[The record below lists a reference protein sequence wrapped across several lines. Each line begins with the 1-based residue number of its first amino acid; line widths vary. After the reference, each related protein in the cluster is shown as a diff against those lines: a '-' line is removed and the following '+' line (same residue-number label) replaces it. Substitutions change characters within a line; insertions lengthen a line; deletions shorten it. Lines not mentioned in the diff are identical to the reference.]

1 MDKYITAFFIF
12 LLFISKKSCN
22 FAADFEKKMETFTF
36 CGLGVDAWITIATVF
51 AMFTVLL
58 FTKLRSDVVFLCAV
72 GVLYITGVLD
82 AKEALSGISQASVA
96 VVGVLFVVIAGLMH
110 TGVLQWIVKHL
121 LGIPNTYTKA
131 VMRLMLPV
139 AALSSFLSN
148 TTVVA
153 LFVNIVKMWSK
164 RLGISPSKLLI
175 PLSYASGMGGVCT
188 LIGTP
193 PNLIISGL
201 YEEKTGEAMNILAT
215 TIPGLFCLAIGVLS
229 IIAIRRLL
237 PNRKAPEEA
246 FESTGDYTV
255 EMLVPS
261 DNQHIGQTVGELG
274 LNTVHGGSLIE
285 LRHFDDE
292 KILSPVPDDEPL
304 MGGDRLIYA
313 GQIGDLLEL
322 EISHG
327 LVNADHHVFHYED
340 APKSHHSLRTA
351 YITFGSG
358 LIGTTMGTNGFE
370 KEHKVTLVAVSRRGC
385 RIEESPREVVLK
397 AGDTLL
403 LEGVKEL
410 QADTKMMSRD
420 LHFFESNDIPNISIR
435 TFISSAIMIAMV
447 TLSALGVLPL
457 LQSAILAVFA
467 MLIFRCCSPEQAM
480 RSINWDILMIF
491 ACSAVL
497 GLAIQKTGIAEM
509 LATSILDICGTNPI
523 VVMTAICFAGTFIT
537 EFISN
542 TAAGAMFFPIMY
554 EAAVKLGY
562 EPYPFLIA
570 LMIAVSSSFATPI
583 GSPTH
588 MLVYGP
594 GGYRFSDFLRIGLLM
609 NIIILAANILIVN
622 LVYPLTPLP

>member
-1 MDKYITAFFIF
+1 MDSFVF
-12 LLFISKKSCN
+12 LGF
-22 FAADFEKKMETFTF
+22 
-36 CGLGVDAWITIATVF
+36 GLDAWITIITVLG
-51 AMFTVLL
+51 MFTVLL
-58 FTKLRSDVVFLCAV
+58 FTKLRSDVVFLGAV
-72 GVLYITGVLD
+72 GILYVTGVLD
-82 AKEALSGISQASVA
+82 VKEALSGISQTSVA

-121 LGIPNTYTKA
+121 LGTPDTYTKA
-131 VMRLMLPV
+131 VTRLMLPV

-164 RLGISPSKLLI
+164 KLGISPSKLLI

-215 TIPGLFCLAIGVLS
+215 TIPGLFCLAVGVLS
-229 IIAIRRLL
+229 IIAMRRLL
-237 PNRKAPEEA
+237 PDRKAPEEA
-246 FESTGDYTV
+246 FEEASDYTV

-261 DNQHIGQTVGELG
+261 DNKHIGMTVGELG

-292 KILSPVPDDEPL
+292 RILSPVPDDEPL
-304 MGGDRLIYA
+304 MGGDRLVYA
-313 GQIGDLLEL
+313 GQIGELLEL
-322 EISHG
+322 EQTHG
-327 LVNADHHVFHYED
+327 LVNADHHVFHYSD
-340 APKSHHSLRTA
+340 ATRGEHTLRTA
-351 YITFGSG
+351 YITFGSS
-358 LIGTTMGTNGFE
+358 LIGTTMGSNGFE
-370 KEHKVTLVAVSRRGC
+370 KEHKLTLVAVSRRGN
-385 RIEESPREVVLK
+385 RIEQSPREVVLQ

-403 LEGVKEL
+403 LESINEL
-410 QADTKMMSRD
+410 KADTKAMSRD
-420 LHFFESNDIPNISIR
+420 LHFFDSEEIPNISWR
-435 TFISSAIMIAMV
+435 TFVSSMIMIAMV
-447 TLSALGVLPL
+447 ALSALGVLPL
-457 LQSAILAVFA
+457 LQCAILAVFA
-467 MLIFRCCSPEQAM
+467 MFIFRCCSPEQAM

-491 ACSAVL
+491 AGSAVL
-497 GLAIQKTGIAEM
+497 GLAIQKTGIAERM
-509 LATSILDICGTNPI
+509 AGGILDICGTNPI
-523 VVMTAICFAGTFIT
+523 VVMTAICLAGTFIT

-554 EAAVKLGY
+554 EAAEKLGY

-594 GGYRFSDFLRIGLLM
+594 GGYRFSDFLRVGLLM
-609 NIIILAANILIVN
+609 NLIILAANILIVN